1 MNTDPQPG
9 PGQDPTPE
17 PARPGEPAAAP
28 APSAGPSG
36 FGRFLVLMLLLF
48 AIGGFGLA
56 TLCGAVF
63 TIAGFGNSGGSY
75 IDGVWVIALPSLLIG
90 GWLTWLCTRQF
101 LRFLRAR
108 P

>member
-1 MNTDPQPG
+1 MNTDPRA
-9 PGQDPTPE
+9 D
-17 PARPGEPAAAP
+17 EPAAAP
-28 APSAGPSG
+28 APNTGPSG

-48 AIGGFGLA
+48 AVGGFGLA

-63 TIAGFGNSGGSY
+63 TIAGFGGGPY

-90 GWLTWLCTRQF
+90 GWLTWLCGRQF
-101 LRFLRAR
+101 LRFLRAK